1 MKGTAHTSGWLAEPV
16 IECFDDDEGHIESA
30 YIRLRP
36 GKCTRAIEMR
46 EDSLVF
52 LYMAADGMPIGIRL
66 LQPATN
72 WIGNEI
78 VQRLLSGPNGP
89 NAPIDGP
96 ERFHVP
102 PMTLDQI
109 DAVIHR
115 IREVNE
121 RLGPKSAPAK

>member
-1 MKGTAHTSGWLAEPV
+1 MSAAVKETGWLPEPV
-16 IECFDDDEGHIESA
+16 VEFDDDAGGAPKTA
-30 YIRLRP
+30 YISLRP
-36 GKCTRAIEMR
+36 GRYTRVVQPH
-46 EDSLVF
+46 EDHLVF
-52 LYMAADGMPIGIRL
+52 LYVAADGMPIGIRM

-72 WIGNEI
+72 WVGNEI
-78 VQRLLSGPNGP
+78 VQRLLSSPNG
-89 NAPIDGP
+89 ASTALDGP

-121 RLGPKSAPAK
+121 RLEPKTAPAK